1 MINEKFTAR
10 LNELNACQTTE
21 EVANLLRRDGIK
33 GEKDPLK
40 STCSSCVIAKDLRR
54 FMPRCEVGCDTIY
67 PMGSSNYGEVI
78 SSVNLITFIREWDEG
93 KYPDLVETNL

>member
-1 MINEKFTAR
+1 MISEKFTAR
-10 LNELNACQTTE
+10 LHELNACQTTE

-54 FMPRCEVGCDTIY
+54 FMSRCEVGCEIIY
-67 PMGSSNYGEVI
+67 PTGIDNDDGVV

>member
-10 LNELNACQTTE
+10 LHELNACKTTE
-21 EVANLLRRDGIK
+21 EVANLLRKDGIK

-67 PMGSSNYGEVI
+67 PIGIYGEVI

-93 KYPDLVETNL
+93 KYPDLVEKNL